1 MSKKSLILVILQ
13 FSCFAFFAID
23 GVFTSKSWLFYLQ
36 IVGFIIAVWGV
47 LVMKLGNFNV
57 QPEVKSTAKMVSKG
71 PYKIIRN
78 PMYTGLLIFFSVTVI
93 SKFTFV
99 RLGVFA
105 ILTVV
110 LLLKIFME
118 EKFLEQK
125 FRETYLN
132 YKSNTY
138 RLIPFVY

>member
-1 MSKKSLILVILQ
+1 
-13 FSCFAFFAID
+13 
-23 GVFTSKSWLFYLQ
+23 
-36 IVGFIIAVWGV
+36 
-47 LVMKLGNFNV
+47 MKLGNFNV